1 MKNLIF
7 LFALLLPCFA
17 QAIVSVPQT
26 KMAAPAYRAKAFNA
40 NYVVFRNGKDLG
52 TATIKFSDIGNGRW
66 ELTTKTIGTGI
77 AAIAGVEINER
88 SSIRWN
94 DGKPETLGYS
104 FSQKA
109 GWKDK
114 QRRITVNAQN
124 KTIVSEDK
132 EKTYNLKYQSGVL
145 DRHAITVAIMQDL
158 LQGKRGDLVYPVADR
173 DELNNQLY
181 RVSGNEK
188 LDTALGS
195 LNSVKVQRIRENAN
209 GKTTT
214 LWLALDKQFVP
225 LRIEQKEGNGDTI
238 EMRITGL
245 R

>member
-7 LFALLLPCFA
+7 LFVLFVPCFA
-17 QAIVSVPQT
+17 QATAAVPQT
-26 KMAAPAYRAKAFNA
+26 KILTSAYRAKAFTA

-52 TATIKFSDIGNGRW
+52 TATIKLADIGSGRW

-88 SSIRWN
+88 SLIRWN
-94 DGKPETLGYS
+94 EGKPETIDYS

-114 QRRITVNAQN
+114 QRRIVVNAKSQ
-124 KTIVSEDK
+124 TIVSEDK
-132 EKTYNLKYQSGVL
+132 EKTYSLKYQSGIL

-158 LQGKRGDLVYPVADR
+158 SQGKRGDLTYPVADR
-173 DELNNQLY
+173 EELNTQLY
-181 RVSGNEK
+181 RIIGNEK
-188 LDTALGS
+188 MDTALGS
-195 LNSVKVQRIRENAN
+195 FNTVKVQRIRENSN
-209 GKTTT
+209 GKATT
-214 LWLALDKQFVP
+214 LWLASDKQFIP

-238 EMRITGL
+238 EMRIASL

>member
-1 MKNLIF
+1 MKTFTFFCVLMF
-7 LFALLLPCFA
+7 SFMA
-17 QAIVSVPQT
+17 QATVSVPQT
-26 KMAAPAYRAKAFNA
+26 KVAASTYRAKAFSA

-52 TATIKFSDIGNGRW
+52 NATISFSDIGNGRW

-88 SSIRWN
+88 SLIRWN
-94 DGKPETLGYS
+94 DGKPETIDYS

-114 QRRITVNAQN
+114 QRTITVNAQS
-124 KTIVSEDK
+124 KTIVSQDK
-132 EKTYNLKYQSGVL
+132 EKTYSLKYQPGVL

-158 LQGKRGDLVYPVADR
+158 AQGKHGDLVYPVADR
-173 DELNNQLY
+173 DELNTQLY
-181 RVSGNEK
+181 RLIGNEK
-188 LDTALGS
+188 MDTTLGS
-195 LNSVKVQRIRENAN
+195 MNSVKVQRIRESAN

>member
-7 LFALLLPCFA
+7 LFALLLPCFT
-17 QAIVSVPQT
+17 QATVSVPQT
-26 KMAAPAYRAKAFNA
+26 KAVASAYRAKAFTA

-52 TATIKFSDIGNGRW
+52 TATIRFSDMGNGRW

-88 SSIRWN
+88 SLIRWN
-94 DGKPETLGYS
+94 DGKPETLDYS
-104 FSQKA
+104 FSQKT

-114 QRRITVNAQN
+114 QRSIKVNAQN
-124 KTIVSEDK
+124 KSIVSQDK
-132 EKTYNLKYQSGVL
+132 DKTYSLKYQSGIL
-145 DRHAITVAIMQDL
+145 ERHAITVAIMQDL
-158 LQGKRGDLVYPVADR
+158 SQGKRGDLVYPVADR

-188 LDTALGS
+188 LDTTLGS

-209 GKTTT
+209 RKTTT

-225 LRIEQKEGNGDTI
+225 LRIEQKEANGDTI